1 MVLTNDVNSR
11 VPAAAGVLFILAATL
26 LLTACSGA
34 PDTARLPTPA
44 GGVGQVVPVE
54 GGGQYLDILPQELKG
69 MLEAK
74 DFFFVN
80 VHVPYE
86 GEIEQTDA
94 FIPFDQVETRLSEF
108 PQDKGAKIVL
118 YCRSGSMSAI
128 AAREMVLAG
137 YTDIYNLDG
146 GFRAWAAAGY
156 ELIQSP

>member
-1 MVLTNDVNSR
+1 MVLTNHDDSR
-11 VPAAAGVLFILAATL
+11 VRAAAGVLLILAAAL

-34 PDTARLPTPA
+34 PDTAQLPTAA
-44 GGVGQVVPVE
+44 GGLGQVVPVE
-54 GGGQYLDILPQELKG
+54 GGGRYLDILPQDLKA

-94 FIPFDQVETRLSEF
+94 FIPFDQLATRLSEF
-108 PQDKGAKIVL
+108 PQDTGAKIVL

-128 AAREMVLAG
+128 AARDMVSAG
-137 YTDIYNLDG
+137 YTNIYNLDG
-146 GFRAWAAAGY
+146 GFRAWAAAGH